1 MTRKDVDLLVD
12 QGEVG
17 IGSVKRPG
25 IVRAPTNRAF
35 REDREKRV
43 GLLEANFDF
52 DEVKQR

>member
-43 GLLEANFDF
+43 GLLEAYFE
-52 DEVKQR
+52 EVKQR